1 MPKAKKKRKFSQKQ
15 LAAQRL
21 FAKRAKAGDFFKR
34 KSKRSSRSTPKT
46 KTKVKSRSRA
56 TKPMARKSKR
66 ATIKSIGKSFKL
78 PFVSSPIIKKAAAGA
93 GIAALAGLAAGFIP
107 GLAPIINQPI
117 AKAILGLSVGGIPG
131 AIASFATSGGINAI
145 LGGGGQQSTAN
156 VSSFA

>member
-1 MPKAKKKRKFSQKQ
+1 MAKAKKKRKFSAKQIAQQK
-15 LAAQRL
+15 R
-21 FAKRAKAGDFFKR
+21 FAKMAKAGKFTKR
-34 KSKRSSRSTPKT
+34 KSKSKSKTSHKT
-46 KTKVKSRSRA
+46 KTKVKSRPKQR
-56 TKPMARKSKR
+56 KPMAKSRR
-66 ATIKSIGKSFKL
+66 ASIKSLGKSFKL

-145 LGGGGQQSTAN
+145 LGGGGAQQTAN

>member
-1 MPKAKKKRKFSQKQ
+1 MARAGKFT
-15 LAAQRL
+15 
-21 FAKRAKAGDFFKR
+21 KR
-34 KSKRSSRSTPKT
+34 KSKPRKSSTHKSKS
-46 KTKVKSRSRA
+46 KVKSRS
-56 TKPMARKSKR
+56 KPRKTMAKSKR

-145 LGGGGQQSTAN
+145 FGGGGQQTAN